1 MRIKPSKYKICVV
14 LALVFVFFGCGV
26 KNNPIP
32 RTSMID
38 YRPMVDKIE
47 AVSKDDAVV
56 LSWELND
63 EDALIKNIY
72 IERSEQGA
80 AGNECP
86 ECPQK
91 FERIGH
97 LEISKPLLGKQKTK
111 KQGFVDTKVEK
122 GKIYNYRLML
132 CDIAGVCQDKPATQ
146 VNFK

>member
-1 MRIKPSKYKICVV
+1 MRRKPSKYKICVV

-80 AGNECP
+80 AGNE
-86 ECPQK
+86 
-91 FERIGH
+91 
-97 LEISKPLLGKQKTK
+97 
-111 KQGFVDTKVEK
+111 
-122 GKIYNYRLML
+122 
-132 CDIAGVCQDKPATQ
+132 
-146 VNFK
+146 